1 MRIVLATRNAH
12 KAEEIRR
19 MAPSWIEILT
29 LDDIGWTTPIDEP
42 YDTFEENA
50 RAKAETIFN
59 ACGIPALADD
69 SGLEVD
75 ALSGRPGVRSARY
88 AGDDQHDR
96 RNLEKV
102 VDELAGCTNRRAR
115 FRAVLAFCA
124 TPGYA
129 ELFQGTVEGHIAET
143 SRGAGGFGYDPV
155 FVPEGFDQTFG
166 ELGPEVKNRISH
178 RAKALHAF
186 VGYLYGAFPAPAR

>member
-19 MAPSWIEILT
+19 MAPSWIDILT

-42 YDTFEENA
+42 YDTFEANA
-50 RAKAETIFN
+50 RAKAETIFS
-59 ACGIPALADD
+59 ASGIPALADD

-88 AGDDQHDR
+88 AGDDQHDQ

-102 VDELAGCTNRRAR
+102 LSEMDNRTNRRAR

-124 TPGYA
+124 APGHTA
-129 ELFQGTVEGHIAET
+129 LFQGAVEGHITEQA
-143 SRGAGGFGYDPV
+143 RGTYGFGYDPI
-155 FVPEGFDQTFG
+155 FMPAGFDCTFA

-178 RAKALHAF
+178 RAKALRAF
-186 VGYLYGAFPAPAR
+186 VEHLHGAFPAPGR

>member
-19 MAPSWIEILT
+19 MAPSWIDILT
-29 LDDIGWTTPIDEP
+29 LDDIGWTIPIEEP
-42 YDTFEENA
+42 HDTFEENA
-50 RAKAETIFN
+50 QVKAVTIFN

-88 AGDDQHDR
+88 AGDDQDDR

-102 VDELAGCTNRRAR
+102 IDELDGCTNRRAR

-124 TPGYA
+124 APGHTDF
-129 ELFQGTVEGHIAET
+129 FQGVVDGYIADKASGT
-143 SRGAGGFGYDPV
+143 GGFGYDPV
-155 FVPEGFDQTFG
+155 FMPEGFDRTFG

-178 RAKALHAF
+178 RAKALAAF
-186 VGYLYGAFPAPAR
+186 IRHLHGAFPAPAR

>member
-19 MAPSWIEILT
+19 MAPSWIDILT
-29 LDDIGWTTPIDEP
+29 LDDIGWTTPIEEP
-42 YDTFEENA
+42 YDTFEANA
-50 RAKAETIFN
+50 RVKAETIFN
-59 ACGIPALADD
+59 GCGIPALADD

-88 AGDDQHDR
+88 AGDDQHDQ

-102 VDELAGCTNRRAR
+102 LAELKNCTNRRAR

-124 TPGYA
+124 APGHA
-129 ELFQGTVEGHIAET
+129 ELFQGTVDGHIADEA
-143 SRGAGGFGYDPV
+143 RGAGGFGYDPV
-155 FVPEGFDQTFG
+155 FVPEGFDLTFA
-166 ELGPEVKNRISH
+166 ELGSAVKNRISH
-178 RAKALHAF
+178 RAKALRAF
-186 VGYLYGAFPAPAR
+186 VGHLHGTFPSPGR

>member
-19 MAPSWIEILT
+19 MAPSWIDILT
-29 LDDIGWTTPIDEP
+29 LDNIGWTAPIDEP
-42 YDTFEENA
+42 FDTFEENA

-59 ACGIPALADD
+59 ACGMPALADD

-75 ALSGRPGVRSARY
+75 ALAGRPGVRSARY
-88 AGDDQHDR
+88 AGDDQDDR
-96 RNLEKV
+96 RNLQQV
-102 VDELAGCTNRRAR
+102 LDELEGRTDRRAR

-124 TPGYA
+124 ATGHTA
-129 ELFQGTVEGHIAET
+129 FFQGAVDGQIADHA
-143 SRGAGGFGYDPV
+143 RGTGGFGYDPV
-155 FVPEGFDQTFG
+155 FVPEGFDRTFG
-166 ELGPEVKNRISH
+166 ELSPDVKNRISH

-186 VGYLYGAFPAPAR
+186 IDHLHGAFPAPAR